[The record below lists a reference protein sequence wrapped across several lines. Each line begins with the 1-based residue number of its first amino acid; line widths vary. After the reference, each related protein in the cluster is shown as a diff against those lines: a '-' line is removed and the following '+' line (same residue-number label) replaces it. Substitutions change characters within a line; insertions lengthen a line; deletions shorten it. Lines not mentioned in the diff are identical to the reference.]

1 MRKASTLVGSAALRD
16 RRPLAAGTLASLLLH
31 AALAWWWFLAPR
43 LRDTPPEP
51 PTMIV
56 EVVTAPEPAP
66 PPSAPTPPPP
76 PTAVMPPP
84 PPPQLQE
91 APIAERST
99 PPPAMR
105 PSPQPSRPRGET
117 PGAAIGSRTAPV
129 LPRADDG
136 LSAPFEAG
144 RAAPGG
150 GPKEATATQAV
161 QDFILA
167 QIARHWI
174 IDLRGARYGNVVL
187 NGRFMLMPDGMLAPP
202 FGRNDPWEPRRMIRD
217 YDQLLRP
224 GNETLRTAI
233 ETFIQAA
240 RQAQPFRLPPD
251 GKADEPRQLPL
262 SFRLGDL

>member
-1 MRKASTLVGSAALRD
+1 LPTAAIV
-16 RRPLAAGTLASLLLH
+16 SLLLH
-31 AALAWWWFLAPR
+31 AGLAWWLLHGPWW
-43 LRDTPPEP
+43 RDVLPPQP
-51 PTMIV
+51 PTMVI
-56 EVVTAPEPAP
+56 EVVTAPEPPPPPAP
-66 PPSAPTPPPP
+66 PPPAPPPALPPPTPPPP
-76 PTAVMPPP
+76 LAPPPTGLIPPP

-99 PPPAMR
+99 PPPSPR
-105 PSPQPSRPRGET
+105 PSPQAARPRAE
-117 PGAAIGSRTAPV
+117 SRSAPN
-129 LPRADDG
+129 LPKADDAV
-136 LSAPFEAG
+136 SAPFEAG
-144 RAAPGG
+144 RATQGG

-174 IDLRGARYGNVVL
+174 LDLRSARFSNVVL
-187 NGRFMLMPDGMLAPP
+187 NGRFMLLPDGMLAPP
-202 FGRNDPWEPRRMIRD
+202 FGRNDPWDPRKMIRD
-217 YDQLLRP
+217 YDQLLKP

-240 RQAQPFRLPPD
+240 KQAQPFRLPPD